1 MRSHLV
7 SYMTVIVLSAA
18 AAAGADKVNPVNRD
32 GKGLALGGYD
42 AVAYFAEKGP
52 VKGSASFTH
61 QWMGATWRFA
71 SSENRDRF
79 AATPENF
86 APQFGGYCAWAV
98 SNNYTAPVDPAAWK
112 IVEGKL
118 YLNYSKKVQEMW
130 QKELPARIRTAEKNW
145 PGLHN

>member
-7 SYMTVIVLSAA
+7 SYMTVTVLSVA

-130 QKELPARIRTAEKNW
+130 QKELPARIQTAEKNW